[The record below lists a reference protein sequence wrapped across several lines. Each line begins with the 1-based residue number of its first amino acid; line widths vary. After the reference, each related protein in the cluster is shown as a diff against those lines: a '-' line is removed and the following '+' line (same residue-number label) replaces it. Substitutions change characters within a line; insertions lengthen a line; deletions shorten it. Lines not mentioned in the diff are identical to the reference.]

1 MDFKQRLL
9 CSTIDP
15 FAALRLQRGVEHL
28 AQLGPRAIAEFLV
41 ELAGQIGGLPATLAL
56 LAEYERRLTPAML
69 RLTGGDRFPTRRL
82 RAVP

>member
-56 LAEYERRLTPAML
+56 LADRRKAPD
-69 RLTGGDRFPTRRL
+69 TGDAAVDRR
-82 RAVP
+82 